1 MRGANRPHRQE
12 EEEESV
18 FVSMADMTISFLFI
32 LMILLAFFAS
42 QFSVD
47 DTVPR
52 SEYERL
58 RLEKEA
64 LESDIRIIATIVG
77 GPDTAPVVDNVQAMK
92 DELER
97 LRRMMTQSDLP
108 NAMEIYNT
116 AVAETRKNLLTGLKD
131 RIDREIPGVNVT
143 VSANAD
149 ALQFQGDGLF
159 DSGSPDATAAGAG
172 RMRQIA
178 GILDST
184 LSCYAIGPRKDFR
197 VECNPGYGLIEAL
210 QVEGHT
216 DNVGNDT
223 FNMDLSAKRA
233 ASVYSLMT
241 QQKPDLV
248 QFLNRSQQPVLSV
261 AGFGKGRPMQDNQTK
276 AGQDANRR
284 IDLRFIMAV
293 PSREAD
299 IEGIRRALSESN

>member
-1 MRGANRPHRQE
+1 MRGANKPHRQE

-58 RLEKEA
+58 LQEKDA
-64 LESDIRIIATIVG
+64 IESDLRLIAEIVES
-77 GPDTAPVVDNVQAMK
+77 PDKASVVENVRSMK
-92 DELER
+92 AELER
-97 LRRMMTQSDLP
+97 LRRMLTQSDLP

-116 AVAETRKNLLTGLKD
+116 AVADTRRKLLTGLKD
-131 RIDREIPGVNVT
+131 RINQEIPGVNVT
-143 VSANAD
+143 VSANSD

-159 DSGSPDATAAGAG
+159 DSGSPNATAAGAS

-178 GILDST
+178 TILDTT

-197 VECNPGYGLIEAL
+197 VECNPAYGLIEAL

-233 ASVYSLMT
+233 ASIYSLMT

-248 QFLNRSQQPVLSV
+248 QFLNRDFQPVLSV
-261 AGFGKGRPMQDNQTK
+261 AGFGKGRPMQDNMTK
-276 AGQDANRR
+276 TGQDANRR

-299 IEGIRRALSESN
+299 IEGIRRALSGSK